1 MVTTVK
7 DTNGEDTVKTIYED
21 GLNMESGS
29 QLTEYKTIQLRCGF
43 DENDER
49 HGFLNP
55 CQDILDDKLPQFSEQ
70 KVKRGYKPMQ
80 FYPTDPFDSEAGITN
95 IELKKDASGANQMF
109 TVEEDADV
117 FGDLTIVE
125 FRYDLAAKPG
135 WHWIPLHVRYDKT
148 TEMLQGKQ
156 NFGNAFHVANDNWKS
171 IHNPISEDMIR
182 TGENIPSI
190 MSNEDVYYNNSTGR
204 FKTDNMKNF
213 HNLYVKRSL
222 IKGVTNRGDTLIDY
236 ACGKAGDLPKWID
249 AQLSFVFGVDI
260 HKDNLENRSNGAC
273 ARVLN
278 MRKKNKFVPDA
289 LFVNGNSSNNIID
302 GSAMLNDK
310 AKQITAAVFGK
321 IPKDPKVL
329 DKAVVRL
336 YGKGADGF
344 NVSSCQFALHYFL
357 ESPDTLKGFMTNLAE
372 CTKIDGYFIGTAYDG
387 KKIFDLLRDK
397 EKGESMQIVQDDVK
411 VWEVT
416 KQYANGI
423 FNEDNSSS
431 IGYRIDV
438 YQDSI
443 NKTFSEYLVNFD
455 YLNKV
460 MSLYGFELI
469 DKVTAA
475 KFGLPNATGLFDELF
490 RSMQSELKRSRSR
503 GNEYGTA
510 AYMSEYEKRISFLNR
525 YFVYKKVRTVN
536 AALVVLGTED
546 FDQTQIDRE
555 PALEEAPKKKK
566 ADAKPKAKA
575 KPKIRALT
583 GKLKL
588 VGDVDEKKPKLVIED
603 DSESD

>member
-1 MVTTVK
+1 
-7 DTNGEDTVKTIYED
+7 
-21 GLNMESGS
+21 
-29 QLTEYKTIQLRCGF
+29 
-43 DENDER
+43 
-49 HGFLNP
+49 
-55 CQDILDDKLPQFSEQ
+55 
-70 KVKRGYKPMQ
+70 
-80 FYPTDPFDSEAGITN
+80 
-95 IELKKDASGANQMF
+95 
-109 TVEEDADV
+109 
-117 FGDLTIVE
+117 
-125 FRYDLAAKPG
+125 
-135 WHWIPLHVRYDKT
+135 
-148 TEMLQGKQ
+148 
-156 NFGNAFHVANDNWKS
+156 
-171 IHNPISEDMIR
+171 
-182 TGENIPSI
+182 
-190 MSNEDVYYNNSTGR
+190 
-204 FKTDNMKNF
+204 
-213 HNLYVKRSL
+213 
-222 IKGVTNRGDTLIDY
+222 
-236 ACGKAGDLPKWID
+236 
-249 AQLSFVFGVDI
+249 
-260 HKDNLENRSNGAC
+260 
-273 ARVLN
+273 

-329 DKAVVRL
+329 DKGVVRL

-416 KQYANGI
+416 KQYANGT

-475 KFGLPNATGLFDELF
+475 KFGLPNASGLFDELF
-490 RSMQSELKRSRSR
+490 RSMQAELKKSKSR

-510 AYMSEYEKRISFLNR
+510 ASMSEYEKKISFLNR

-536 AALVVLGTED
+536 PAVVVFGTED

-555 PALEEAPKKKK
+555 PALE
-566 ADAKPKAKA
+566 ADAKKAKAKAKPKA

-588 VGDVDEKKPKLVIED
+588 VGDVETGVDKKPKLVIED
-603 DSESD
+603 DSDAD